1 MGGLVVTVVLLQAEA
16 QSGLGVGHGL
26 LRGVHVRQG
35 VVPQTGPVG
44 LRSRLDDH
52 PPPAD
57 VVRPRKLLRA
67 PVNEQ

>member
-16 QSGLGVGHGL
+16 QSGLGVGYGL